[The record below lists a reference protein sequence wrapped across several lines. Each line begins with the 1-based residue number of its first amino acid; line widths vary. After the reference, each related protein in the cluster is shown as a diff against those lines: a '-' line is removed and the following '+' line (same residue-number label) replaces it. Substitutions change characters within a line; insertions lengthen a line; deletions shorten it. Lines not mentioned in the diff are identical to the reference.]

1 MNPSH
6 NAAGPNPLG
15 VRPLPQLLRS
25 FAVPSVLAMLVSS
38 LYNIVDQIFIGN
50 GVGYLGNAATNVAFP
65 LSTICLS
72 IALLIGVGGAAR
84 FNLSLGRGDRDQAQR
99 TVGAAVSMMVVL
111 GLAYMVIV
119 ELFLPVLL
127 RLFHNIRLT
136 LPDFRPCL
144 GEWRRIASLG
154 LSNSCNQLAITFV
167 QIVLNNSLT
176 YYGALSVYGSEIP
189 LAASGIVIKV
199 NAILTGIIVGISQGT
214 QPIIS
219 FNYGAGQYDRVRGGY
234 ALAVKISLAISAAGF
249 VAFECFPRQI
259 VALFG
264 TGDPLY
270 FEFAV
275 LFMRCYLFMVV
286 VNCVQLLSS
295 NFFAA
300 IGKPIRGVLLSLTR
314 QVFFLVP
321 LLLILPR
328 FFGLTGI
335 LFTAPIADA
344 IAFVTSVLVVRGE
357 MRRLRDAEAARAAL
371 PQPILS

>member
-50 GVGYLGNAATNVAFP
+50 GVGYLGNAATNVSFP

-136 LPDFRPCL
+136 LPDFRPCP

-219 FNYGAGQYDRVRGGY
+219 FNYGAGQYDRVRGAY
-234 ALAVKISLAISAAGF
+234 ALAVRISLAISAAGF

-275 LFMRCYLFMVV
+275 LFMRCYLCMVV
-286 VNCVQLLSS
+286 VDCVQLLSA

-344 IAFVTSVLVVRGE
+344 VAFVTSVLVVRGE

-371 PQPILS
+371 SQPILS